1 MIHSFP
7 PPRVPDP
14 LSTTPACVQDLFS
27 PPSNPS
33 RRNKARRSR
42 PCPSPSRAAT
52 EGIPCAAEGLVHP
65 QAGGA
70 GRHAQG
76 GSVRPPPAMPG
87 RAGRGW
93 DRQGPPTWSSITLE

>member
-1 MIHSFP
+1 M
-7 PPRVPDP
+7 
-14 LSTTPACVQDLFS
+14 
-27 PPSNPS
+27 
-33 RRNKARRSR
+33 
-42 PCPSPSRAAT
+42 
-52 EGIPCAAEGLVHP
+52 HP

-70 GRHAQG
+70 GGRAQG